1 MFSYLLNFKHSLKGF
16 SSYVILSRGVFL
28 QFFRAYNGETVRRMR
43 IRFRGAI
50 IVRHTLPA
58 RLVGLELRTPSG
70 EFRFHVTLALHTP
83 LGYITYTPC
92 IRCGLLLQISHVA

>member
-1 MFSYLLNFKHSLKGF
+1 MFSYLLNFEHSLKGF
-16 SSYVILSRGVFL
+16 SSYVILSRGVFP
-28 QFFRAYNGETVRRMR
+28 QF
-43 IRFRGAI
+43 FRGAI

-70 EFRFHVTLALHTP
+70 EFRFYVTLA
-83 LGYITYTPC
+83 LGYITYTQC